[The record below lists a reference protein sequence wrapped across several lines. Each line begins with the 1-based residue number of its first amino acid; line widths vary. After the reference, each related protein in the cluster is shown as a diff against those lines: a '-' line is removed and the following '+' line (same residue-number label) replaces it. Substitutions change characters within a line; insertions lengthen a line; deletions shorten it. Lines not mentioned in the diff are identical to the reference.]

1 MVAEWREVLLEELAS
16 DEPNALATGPFG
28 SAISSKHFTNHG
40 VPVIRG
46 SNLSANISE
55 RLNDR
60 DIVFLSCEK
69 AKEFKRSIAKRGDL
83 VFTCWGTINQ
93 VGFIDSRSRFDE
105 YIVSNKQMKLTVNR
119 GKVDPLFLY
128 YLFSGPD
135 KQAEILDNGI
145 GSSVPGFN
153 LGQLRKHS
161 IHLPSLAE
169 QRQIIETLGA
179 LDDKIALLRETNATL
194 EAIAQALFKSWFVDF
209 DPVRAKAEGHDP
221 EGMPP
226 EVADLFPSEFEDSE
240 LGAIPKGWRAQR
252 LDQACEIN
260 PTRRLGKGAESS
272 YLEMSAVPT
281 QGHRPETPA
290 LRSFSSGT
298 KFTNGDSLLARIT
311 PCLENGKS
319 AFVDFLLEGEVG
331 WGSTEFIV
339 LRPRNPLPDYWG
351 YLLCRHEPFRQ
362 FAIQAMVGTSGRQ
375 RVEVSRLAQFPVAIP
390 TTRITAAFGDLVGSL
405 RVKIA
410 SNDDEMKTL
419 AGLRDTL
426 LPRLISGKLRVGEPQ
441 MEVR

>member
-1 MVAEWREVLLEELAS
+1 MVSEWKEVLLEELAS

-28 SAISSKHFTNHG
+28 SAISSKHFTDHG

-161 IHLPSLAE
+161 VLVPSLAE

-209 DPVRAKAEGHDP
+209 DAVRAKAEGRDP
-221 EGMPP
+221 EGVSP
-226 EVADLFPSEFEDSE
+226 EVANLFPSEFEDSE
-240 LGAIPKGWRAQR
+240 LGVIPKGWR
-252 LDQACEIN
+252 LGNLGEVVEIYDFKRV
-260 PTRRLGKGAESS
+260 PLSGAERVKRRGP
-272 YLEMSAVPT
+272 YPYYGAA
-281 QGHRPETPA
+281 A
-290 LRSFSSGT
+290 LM
-298 KFTNGDSLLARIT
+298 DH
-311 PCLENGKS
+311 
-319 AFVDFLLEGEVG
+319 VDDFLFDG
-331 WGSTEFIV
+331 T
-339 LRPRNPLPDYWG
+339 
-351 YLLCRHEPFRQ
+351 YLLMGEDGSVTNTDGTPILQYVWGKFWVNNHAHVLSGKKAVCTEHIMLSLKGTNISGFVTGAVQAKLNQGNLNRIPFLIPDPEVATI
-362 FAIQAMVGTSGRQ
+362 FAEEIQPLYASIRANQ
-375 RVEVSRLAQFPVAIP
+375 EQS
-390 TTRITAAFGDLVGSL
+390 TALSD
-405 RVKIA
+405 
-410 SNDDEMKTL
+410 
-419 AGLRDTL
+419 LRDSL
-426 LPRLISGKLRVGEPQ
+426 LPRLMSGKLRVSQ
-441 MEVR
+441 VLV